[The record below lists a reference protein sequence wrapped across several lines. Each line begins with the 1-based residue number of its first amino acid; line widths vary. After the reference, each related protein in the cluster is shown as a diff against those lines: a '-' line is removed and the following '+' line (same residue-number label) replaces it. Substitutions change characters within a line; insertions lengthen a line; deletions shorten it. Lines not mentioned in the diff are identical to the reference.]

1 MLLTKQ
7 NLNYFFS
14 MFCSITGCNLYI
26 PPNYDVSHT
35 CRQWQNQELGQ
46 WGHCLD
52 TLQPKKNCDK
62 QLKNWAK
69 NNKNA
74 KKNIKKETRL
84 LKHYTGGMDQGQ
96 MQKSR
101 ECKGK
106 NGSDFS

>member
-1 MLLTKQ
+1 MSVILVDSGRT
-7 NLNYFFS
+7 
-14 MFCSITGCNLYI
+14 
-26 PPNYDVSHT
+26 
-35 CRQWQNQELGQ
+35 RNQGSGGIVQ
-46 WGHCLD
+46 THFN
-52 TLQPKKNCDK
+52 QKKNCDKQCQNNK

-101 ECKGK
+101 DCKGK